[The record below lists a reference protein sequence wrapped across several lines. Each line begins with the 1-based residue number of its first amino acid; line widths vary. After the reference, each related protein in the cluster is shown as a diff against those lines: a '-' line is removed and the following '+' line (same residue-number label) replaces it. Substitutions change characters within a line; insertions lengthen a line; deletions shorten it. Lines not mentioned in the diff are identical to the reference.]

1 MEALIL
7 TCGTGGGHS
16 AAAEAVREELECR
29 GHAATVLN
37 PYTLRGGR
45 RAKQIDNAYISL
57 VQTVPRMFGFI
68 YALGELYRQLPW
80 RSPVYFLNRKAAERL
95 GQYLRKH
102 PADVVIATHIFPAE
116 ILAQMKVL
124 DMAPP
129 KTIFIATDYTC
140 IPFTEETDCDAYV
153 IPAQDLAEDYRRRGI
168 AREKLF
174 PLGIPVRRAF
184 TCPPS
189 QEDARKALG
198 LDPDKRYLLIAGG
211 SIGAGGL
218 KRTLRRFYRQR
229 GADTEIIVICGHNR
243 KLYQKLNRK
252 YGREITVLQH
262 TDRMAL
268 YLRACDLY
276 LTKPGGLC
284 STEAAVMGVHLIHF
298 PPIPGCETKNAHF
311 FHAHGMSLRFGGKRW
326 EATEIL
332 SRMDDG
338 ALWSTITAH
347 QRETIPAN
355 AAAGIRALAEE
366 MARAAHC
373 GRVGP
378 T

>member
-16 AAAEAVREELECR
+16 AAAEAIREELERR
-29 GHAATVLN
+29 GDHAAVLN

-68 YALGELYRQLPW
+68 YALGELYRRLPW
-80 RSPVYFLNRKAAERL
+80 KSPVYFLNSKAAERL
-95 GQYLRKH
+95 GQYLREH
-102 PADVVIATHIFPAE
+102 PVDVVIATHIFPAE
-116 ILAQMKVL
+116 ILTQMKARG
-124 DMAPP
+124 MTPP
-129 KTIFIATDYTC
+129 KVIFVATDYTC
-140 IPFTEETDCDAYV
+140 VPFTEETDCDAYV
-153 IPAQDLAEDYRRRGI
+153 IPARELAEDYRRWGI

-184 TCPPS
+184 TCPLS
-189 QEDARKALG
+189 QEEARKALG
-198 LDPDKRYLLIAGG
+198 LEPSKRYLLIAGG

-229 GADTEIIVICGHNR
+229 GKDTEIIVICGRNQKLYR
-243 KLYQKLNRK
+243 KLKQK
-252 YGREITVLQH
+252 YGGRITLIRH
-262 TDRMAL
+262 TDQMAL

-284 STEAAVMGVHLIHF
+284 STEAAVMGAHLVHF

-311 FHAHGMSLRFGGKRW
+311 FRAHGMSLRFGGKRR
-326 EATEIL
+326 EAVEIL
-332 SRMDDG
+332 SHMDDA
-338 ALWSTITAH
+338 ALWSAVTAR
-347 QRETIPAN
+347 QRETVPGS
-355 AAAGIRALAEE
+355 AAAEICKLAEG
-366 MARAAHC
+366 MAQAVRC
-373 GRVGP
+373 GKGGL